1 MIITARLNND
11 DTKVYYL
18 VSWNSQDFANTM
30 TIKVQGNDLQ
40 KVSNDFSEITKLE
53 IFQDGNL
60 IATYLD
66 LDTFTE
72 LSYLKNEYCPGESK
86 FCDAFRLQLTKIDI
100 VAQVQ
105 RLDEQINPV
114 IDIDKM
120 TLEET
125 KAWKIKEIG
134 DICRAEIYAGENVTL
149 SDGTVKPY
157 TYDSEDQQNVLSAVT
172 LAFAAKTMGFTLDYI
187 PFHASGQEC
196 ELLDTASMVA
206 IYMTLQL
213 RLTRL
218 TTKCNM
224 LNCIIRSCEN
234 KDDVLVIN
242 WDTELPTEYQERFDE
257 IMTTAVEIAQAMAH
271 AMQPTT
277 PDDSDEEPT
286 DDEPTGD
293 EPTDGDDEPTGDEPI
308 EE

>member
-18 VSWNSQDFANTM
+18 VSWNAQDFANTM
-30 TIKVQGNDLQ
+30 TLKVQGNDLQ

-60 IATYLD
+60 IATYTD

-120 TLEET
+120 TLEEV
-125 KAWKIKEIG
+125 KEWKVKELG
-134 DICRAEIYAGENVTL
+134 EVCRAEIYEGADVTL
-149 SDGTVKPY
+149 SDGTVKHY
-157 TYDSEDQQNVLSAVT
+157 TFDAEDQQDVLSAVT

-187 PFHASGQEC
+187 PFHAAGQMC
-196 ELLDTASMVA
+196 ELLNTASMVA

-213 RLTRL
+213 KLTRL

-224 LNCIIRSCEN
+224 LNCMIRGCKN
-234 KDDVLVIN
+234 KEDVLAIN
-242 WDTELPTEYQERFDE
+242 WDTALTTEYQERFDT
-257 IMTTAVEIAQAMAH
+257 IMTTAVEIAEAMAH
-271 AMQPTT
+271 AMQPEVD
-277 PDDSDEEPT
+277 PEPEDGSEE
-286 DDEPTGD
+286 
-293 EPTDGDDEPTGDEPI
+293 
-308 EE
+308 EEDPSEE

>member
-1 MIITARLNND
+1 MIITAKLNND
-11 DTKVYYL
+11 DSKVYYL

-40 KVSNDFSEITKLE
+40 KVSNDFSDITKLE

-105 RLDEQINPV
+105 RLDEQINPTV
-114 IDIDKM
+114 DLDKM
-120 TLEET
+120 TLAEVKE
-125 KAWKIKEIG
+125 WKVKELG
-134 DICRAEIYAGENVTL
+134 DVCRAEIYEGADVTL
-149 SDGTVKPY
+149 SDGTVKHY
-157 TYDSEDQQNVLSAVT
+157 TFDAEDQQDVLSAVT

-187 PFHASGQEC
+187 PFHAAGQMC
-196 ELLDTASMVA
+196 ELLNTASMVA

-213 RLTRL
+213 KLTRL

-224 LNCIIRSCEN
+224 LNCMIRGCEN
-234 KDDVLVIN
+234 KEDVLAIN
-242 WDTELPTEYQERFDE
+242 WDTALTPEYQERFDT
-257 IMTTAVEIAQAMAH
+257 IMTTAVEIAEAMAR
-271 AMQPTT
+271 AMQPET
-277 PDDSDEEPT
+277 PEEDPEEETPSEEEPT
-286 DDEPTGD
+286 E
-293 EPTDGDDEPTGDEPI
+293 
-308 EE
+308 

>member
-1 MIITARLNND
+1 MIITAKLNND
-11 DTKVYYL
+11 DSKVYYL

-114 IDIDKM
+114 VDIDKM
-120 TLEET
+120 TLEEV
-125 KAWKIKEIG
+125 KEWKVKELG
-134 DICRAEIYAGENVTL
+134 SICRAEIYAGETVELPDGSHKIYSYTL
-149 SDGTVKPY
+149 
-157 TYDSEDQQNVLSAVT
+157 EDQQNISSAVT
-172 LAFAAKTMGFTLDYI
+172 LIFAAKQLGFDLEYI
-187 PFHASGQEC
+187 PYHENSHSC
-196 ELLDTASMVA
+196 EMIPSNHMIS

-213 RLTRL
+213 LLTRL

-224 LNCIIRSCEN
+224 LNCMIRDCEN
-234 KDDVLVIN
+234 KDDVLAIN
-242 WDTELPTEYQERFDE
+242 WNTQLTTEYQERYDE
-257 IMTTAVEIAQAMAH
+257 IMTASVEIAEAMAE
-271 AMQPTT
+271 AMT
-277 PDDSDEEPT
+277 PEE
-286 DDEPTGD
+286 ES
-293 EPTDGDDEPTGDEPI
+293 
-308 EE
+308 EEDLSEE

>member
-1 MIITARLNND
+1 MIITAKLNND

-40 KVSNDFSEITKLE
+40 KVSNDFSDITKLE

-114 IDIDKM
+114 IDLDKM
-120 TLEET
+120 TLEEV
-125 KAWKIKEIG
+125 KEWKVKELG
-134 DICRAEIYAGENVTL
+134 EVCRAEIYEGADVTL
-149 SDGTVKPY
+149 SDGTVKHY
-157 TYDSEDQQNVLSAVT
+157 TFDAEDQQDVLSAVT

-187 PFHASGQEC
+187 PFHAAGQMC
-196 ELLDTASMVA
+196 ELLNTASMVA

-224 LNCIIRSCEN
+224 LNCMIRSCEN
-234 KDDVLVIN
+234 KDDVLAIN
-242 WDTELPTEYQERFDE
+242 WDTSLTTEYQERFDT
-257 IMTTAVEIAQAMAH
+257 IMTTAIEIAEAMAH
-271 AMQPTT
+271 AMQPEVD
-277 PDDSDEEPT
+277 PEPEDSSEE
-286 DDEPTGD
+286 
-293 EPTDGDDEPTGDEPI
+293 
-308 EE
+308 EEDPSEE

>member
-1 MIITARLNND
+1 MIITAKLNND
-11 DTKVYYL
+11 DSKVYYL

-125 KAWKIKEIG
+125 KEWKIKEIG

-196 ELLDTASMVA
+196 ELLDTVSMVA

-224 LNCIIRSCEN
+224 LNCMIRSCEN

-242 WDTELPTEYQERFDE
+242 WDTELSTEYQERYDE
-257 IMTTAVEIAQAMAH
+257 IMTTAVEIAEAMAE
-271 AMQPTT
+271 AMRPKVEPTPEDDPAPEDDTT
-277 PDDSDEEPT
+277 PID
-286 DDEPTGD
+286 
-293 EPTDGDDEPTGDEPI
+293 DGDNEDNE
-308 EE
+308 

>member
-1 MIITARLNND
+1 MIITAKLNND
-11 DTKVYYL
+11 DSKVYYL

-40 KVSNDFSEITKLE
+40 KVSNDFSDITKLE

-105 RLDEQINPV
+105 RLDEQINPTV
-114 IDIDKM
+114 DLDKM
-120 TLEET
+120 TLDEVKE
-125 KAWKIKEIG
+125 WKIKEIG
-134 DICRAEIYAGENVTL
+134 NICRAEIYAGEQITL
-149 SDGTVKPY
+149 IDGTTKNFSY
-157 TYDSEDQQNVLSAVT
+157 NAEDQANILNSS
-172 LAFAAKTMGFTLDYI
+172 LIAFASKTLGFPLEYI
-187 PFHASGQEC
+187 PYHPDSTEC
-196 ELLDTASMVA
+196 QLMPVA
-206 IYMTLQL
+206 DLINIYMTLQL
-213 RLTRL
+213 KLTRL

-224 LNCIIRSCEN
+224 LNCMIRDCDSKE
-234 KDDVLVIN
+234 DVLAIN
-242 WDTELPTEYQERFDE
+242 WDTELLLEYQERYDE
-257 IMTTAVEIAQAMAH
+257 IVTASVEIAQAMAH

-277 PDDSDEEPT
+277 SDDT
-286 DDEPTGD
+286 DDESEDD
-293 EPTDGDDEPTGDEPI
+293 EPTDGGDEPTGDEPI

>member
-18 VSWNSQDFANTM
+18 VSWNAQDFANTM
-30 TIKVQGNDLQ
+30 TLKVQGSDLQ
-40 KVSNDFSEITKLE
+40 RVSNDFSEITKLE
-53 IFQDGNL
+53 VFQDGNL
-60 IATYLD
+60 TATYTD
-66 LDTFTE
+66 LDSFTE

-105 RLDEQINPV
+105 RLDEQINPTV
-114 IDIDKM
+114 DLDKM
-120 TLEET
+120 TLEEV
-125 KAWKIKEIG
+125 KAWKVKELG
-134 DICRAEIYAGENVTL
+134 EICRAEIYTGENVTL
-149 SDGTVKPY
+149 SDGTVKLY

-172 LAFAAKTMGFTLDYI
+172 LAFAAKTMGFSLDYI

-224 LNCIIRSCEN
+224 LNCMIRACET
-234 KDDVLVIN
+234 KAEVIAIN
-242 WDTELPTEYQERFDE
+242 WDTTLPTEYQERYDE
-257 IMTTAVEIAQAMAH
+257 IMTASVAIAEAMAH
-271 AMQPTT
+271 AMAPEVE
-277 PDDSDEEPT
+277 PEPEEEP
-286 DDEPTGD
+286 
-293 EPTDGDDEPTGDEPI
+293 
-308 EE
+308 EEDPSEE

>member
-11 DTKVYYL
+11 DSKVYYL

-40 KVSNDFSEITKLE
+40 KVSNDFSDITKLE

-105 RLDEQINPV
+105 RLDEQINPTV
-114 IDIDKM
+114 DLDKM
-120 TLEET
+120 TLDEV

-134 DICRAEIYAGENVTL
+134 NICRAEIYAGENVTL
-149 SDGTVKPY
+149 IDGTTKNFSY
-157 TYDSEDQQNVLSAVT
+157 NAEDQSNILNSS
-172 LAFAAKTMGFTLDYI
+172 LIAFASKTLGFPLEYI
-187 PFHASGQEC
+187 PYHPDSTEC
-196 ELLDTASMVA
+196 SLMPVA
-206 IYMTLQL
+206 DLINIYMTLQL
-213 RLTRL
+213 KLTRL

-224 LNCIIRSCEN
+224 LNCMIRECNS
-234 KDDVLVIN
+234 KGDVLAIN
-242 WDTELPTEYQERFDE
+242 WDTELLLEYQERYDQ
-257 IMTTAVEIAQAMAH
+257 IVTASVEIAQAMAH
-271 AMQPTT
+271 AMQPEIEPEPEENTDPEDET
-277 PDDSDEEPT
+277 PSEEEPT
-286 DDEPTGD
+286 E
-293 EPTDGDDEPTGDEPI
+293 
-308 EE
+308 

>member
-1 MIITARLNND
+1 MIITAKLNND
-11 DTKVYYL
+11 DSKVYYL

-30 TIKVQGNDLQ
+30 TIKVQGSDLQ

-114 IDIDKM
+114 IDLDKM

-125 KAWKIKEIG
+125 KEWKIKEIG
-134 DICRAEIYAGENVTL
+134 EVCRAEISEGTMVVFP
-149 SDGTVKPY
+149 DGTQELF
-157 TYDSEDQQNVLSAVT
+157 THDSDDEINLTNAAF
-172 LAFAAKTMGFTLDYI
+172 LAFVGKSLGFDLNYI
-187 PFHASGQEC
+187 PYHSSGHMCNNYTFSQI
-196 ELLDTASMVA
+196 MI

-224 LNCIIRSCEN
+224 LNCMIRACGTKEE
-234 KDDVLVIN
+234 VLAIN
-242 WDTELPTEYQERFDE
+242 WDTTLPTEYQERYDE
-257 IMTTAVEIAQAMAH
+257 IMTASVAIAEAMAH

-277 PDDSDEEPT
+277 PDDT
-286 DDEPTGD
+286 DDESED
-293 EPTDGDDEPTGDEPI
+293 DEPI

>member
-1 MIITARLNND
+1 MIITAKLNND
-11 DTKVYYL
+11 DSKVYYL

-120 TLEET
+120 TLEEV

-134 DICRAEIYAGENVTL
+134 NICRAEIYAGENVTL

-224 LNCIIRSCEN
+224 INCMIRSCEN
-234 KDDVLVIN
+234 KDDVLAIN
-242 WDTELPTEYQERFDE
+242 WDTELPTEYQERYDE
-257 IMTTAVEIAQAMAH
+257 IMTTAVEIAEAMAE
-271 AMQPTT
+271 AMRPKVEPTPEDDSAPEDDTT
-277 PDDSDEEPT
+277 PID
-286 DDEPTGD
+286 
-293 EPTDGDDEPTGDEPI
+293 DGDNEDNE
-308 EE
+308 